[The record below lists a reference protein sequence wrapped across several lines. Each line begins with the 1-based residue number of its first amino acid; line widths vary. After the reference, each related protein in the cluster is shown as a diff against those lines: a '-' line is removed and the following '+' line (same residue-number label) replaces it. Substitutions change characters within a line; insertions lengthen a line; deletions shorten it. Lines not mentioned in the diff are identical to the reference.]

1 MTIQVSKVTTSVD
14 INIKGIGIDVDYLPV
29 NILPTEAIGLYV
41 NREVM
46 DTIETT
52 VNVNIDDIY
61 VSNAFVDTP
70 PTIVSATN
78 LPIDMNEIYV
88 GSIFVGDMINSSS
101 PVSTSMYVNRE
112 VMDTIETT
120 VNVNIDDIYVS
131 NAFVDTPST
140 IVSDV
145 VLPIDMNEIYV
156 GSIFVGDM
164 INSSSQVSTSMYVNR
179 VEMDTIETTVNVNID
194 DIYVSNAFVDTPS
207 TIVSDVV
214 LPIDMN
220 EICVSNNDDLATG
233 NYQSTTTV
241 FLIYSDG
248 ITESYESYVD
258 NINNVLVNDVIF
270 FHISTITLP
279 IVTDSVG
286 LVTMDINHPKVYNTN
301 VIINKD
307 MPYFSGS
314 IMSSAE
320 ASIYAEFAG
329 VLDTNRMIEFNSTLP
344 IVTDSV
350 GLVTM
355 DINHPKVYNTDIII
369 NKDIPYFSGSSCNA
383 TMISSMATVDSV
395 ILGYMKR
402 NGIEFVYEVDDI
414 NIEEVIP
421 TSPTTPTT
429 DLPIQRWS

>member
-70 PTIVSATN
+70 STIVSGTN

-112 VMDTIETT
+112 V
-120 VNVNIDDIYVS
+120 
-131 NAFVDTPST
+131 
-140 IVSDV
+140 
-145 VLPIDMNEIYV
+145 
-156 GSIFVGDM
+156 
-164 INSSSQVSTSMYVNR
+164 
-179 VEMDTIETTVNVNID
+179 MDTIETTVNVNID

-286 LVTMDINHPKVYNTN
+286 LVTMDIYHPKVYNTNVIINKDMPYFSGSIMSSAEASIYAEFAGVLDTNRMIEFNSTLPIVTDSVGLVTMDIYHPKVYNTN

>member
-41 NREVM
+41 NREV
-46 DTIETT
+46 
-52 VNVNIDDIY
+52 
-61 VSNAFVDTP
+61 
-70 PTIVSATN
+70 
-78 LPIDMNEIYV
+78 
-88 GSIFVGDMINSSS
+88 
-101 PVSTSMYVNRE
+101 
-112 VMDTIETT
+112 
-120 VNVNIDDIYVS
+120 
-131 NAFVDTPST
+131 
-140 IVSDV
+140 
-145 VLPIDMNEIYV
+145 
-156 GSIFVGDM
+156 
-164 INSSSQVSTSMYVNR
+164 
-179 VEMDTIETTVNVNID
+179 MDTIETTVNVNID

-286 LVTMDINHPKVYNTN
+286 LVTMDIYHPKVYNTN

>member
-70 PTIVSATN
+70 
-78 LPIDMNEIYV
+78 
-88 GSIFVGDMINSSS
+88 
-101 PVSTSMYVNRE
+101 
-112 VMDTIETT
+112 
-120 VNVNIDDIYVS
+120 
-131 NAFVDTPST
+131 ST

-145 VLPIDMNEIYV
+145 VLPIDMNEIY
-156 GSIFVGDM
+156 
-164 INSSSQVSTSMYVNR
+164 
-179 VEMDTIETTVNVNID
+179 
-194 DIYVSNAFVDTPS
+194 
-207 TIVSDVV
+207 
-214 LPIDMN
+214 
-220 EICVSNNDDLATG
+220 VSNNDDLATG

>member
-1 MTIQVSKVTTSVD
+1 
-14 INIKGIGIDVDYLPV
+14 
-29 NILPTEAIGLYV
+29 
-41 NREVM
+41 
-46 DTIETT
+46 
-52 VNVNIDDIY
+52 
-61 VSNAFVDTP
+61 
-70 PTIVSATN
+70 
-78 LPIDMNEIYV
+78 
-88 GSIFVGDMINSSS
+88 
-101 PVSTSMYVNRE
+101 
-112 VMDTIETT
+112 
-120 VNVNIDDIYVS
+120 
-131 NAFVDTPST
+131 
-140 IVSDV
+140 
-145 VLPIDMNEIYV
+145 MNEIYV

-179 VEMDTIETTVNVNID
+179 EVMDTIETTVNVNID

-320 ASIYAEFAG
+320 ASTYAEFAGVLDTNRMIEFNSTLPIVTDSVGLVTMDINHPKVYNTDIIINKDMPYFSGSIMSSAEASTYAEFAG